1 MFVLIAGSGR
11 LGVGLA
17 RAMSSRQ
24 DDVVIVDSGLKQER
38 LGEGFDGLIVDGDPM
53 DMEVLERSGARNA
66 ALFIAATADDNVNI
80 CCAQAAKVLFGV
92 KEVLARIADPEREA
106 FYRELGMNTV
116 CPTIT
121 GINQVL
127 ELILNDRFGILNAS
141 IDPAF
146 LCVHPPE
153 TWLGV
158 PFSRVKPPVKMKI
171 VGVLK
176 EGRLAKVAG
185 KEIVRRN
192 DTVIITRAKEKGGRL
207 WIA

>member
-11 LGVGLA
+11 LGIGLA

-38 LGEGFDGLIVDGDPM
+38 VGEGFDGLVVDGDPM

-127 ELILNDRFGILNAS
+127 ELILNDRYDVLSAS

-153 TWLGV
+153 TWLGM
-158 PFSRVKPPVKMKI
+158 PFSSVKPPVKMKI
-171 VGVLK
+171 VGLLK
-176 EGRLAKVAG
+176 EGRLAKIAG

-192 DTVIITRAKEKGGRL
+192 DTVIIARAKEKGGRL